1 MERRVA
7 PSHLLGERVA
17 PHQLIRQVNLG
28 AELVH
33 PRGIERFS
41 RPKIYLKDDP
51 KPIFHSP

>member
-1 MERRVA
+1 MEPRAA
-7 PSHLLGERVA
+7 PGHLLGERVA

-51 KPIFHSP
+51 KPIFYSP